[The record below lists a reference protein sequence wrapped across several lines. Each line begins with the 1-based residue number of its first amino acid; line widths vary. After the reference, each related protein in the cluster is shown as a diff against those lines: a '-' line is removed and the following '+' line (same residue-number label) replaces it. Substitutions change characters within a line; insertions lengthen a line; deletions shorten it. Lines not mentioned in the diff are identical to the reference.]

1 MKKEN
6 ATAYS
11 AEQLQAAEHTVMQ
24 IAAMP
29 KKTRLIAVMV
39 ANAYMDGLLA
49 GQALRDDDKTG
60 HEVLANQ

>member
-49 GQALRDDDKTG
+49 GQALRDEEKTG
-60 HEVLANQ
+60 REVLANQ

>member
-1 MKKEN
+1 MKNEN
-6 ATAYS
+6 TAYS
-11 AEQLQAAEHTVMQ
+11 TEQLQAAEHTVMQ

-49 GQALRDDDKTG
+49 GQALRDDESKAG
-60 HEVLANQ
+60 REVLAD

>member
-1 MKKEN
+1 MKNEN
-6 ATAYS
+6 TAYS
-11 AEQLQAAEHTVMQ
+11 TEQLQAAEHAVMQ

-49 GQALRDDDKTG
+49 GQALRDDESKAG
-60 HEVLANQ
+60 REVLAD